1 MAKLDENL
9 EIGNT
14 SKKLKD
20 IVDVYSTSETKT
32 NKKWIDGKEIY
43 RKVLQFSRTNDSQFS
58 ITLGTNINEITF
70 IDAYVKGTNNLVHG
84 LYRVNDGDQ
93 FRYYINFYANKVINV
108 IPGGNFPTEPF
119 TGYFIVEYTK
129 TTD

>member
-32 NKKWIDGKEIY
+32 NKK
-43 RKVLQFSRTNDSQFS
+43 SRQKYFFRPKSRL
-58 ITLGTNINEITF
+58 LGFTF
-70 IDAYVKGTNNLVHG
+70 
-84 LYRVNDGDQ
+84 
-93 FRYYINFYANKVINV
+93 
-108 IPGGNFPTEPF
+108 P
-119 TGYFIVEYTK
+119 
-129 TTD
+129 